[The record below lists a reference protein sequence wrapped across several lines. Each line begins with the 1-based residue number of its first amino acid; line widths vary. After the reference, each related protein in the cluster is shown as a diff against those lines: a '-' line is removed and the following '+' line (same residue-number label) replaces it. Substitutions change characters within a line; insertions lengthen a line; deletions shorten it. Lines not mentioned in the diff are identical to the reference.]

1 MLRGL
6 QFLKGVVGEWYE
18 FVCIQGTGG
27 KIGGRVGFWGFISIG
42 SGREHKFMASPWI
55 MLRSSHMTSVNVER
69 KGSPDQVIPP
79 LQSTPAV

>member
-6 QFLKGVVGEWYE
+6 QFIKGVVGEWYE

-27 KIGGRVGFWGFISIG
+27 KIGSRVGFWGFISIG
-42 SGREHKFMASPWI
+42 SGREHKFMACLWI
-55 MLRSSHMTSVNVER
+55 MLSNMTSVNVEM